1 MYTKYRGHTHSCH
14 QLKNQRGCL
23 LPFTKC
29 CLVVGGMCVRS
40 IMAIRTTVNKAT
52 MVVVG
57 DMGVR
62 SITAVH
68 YCQQSY
74 VS

>member
-1 MYTKYRGHTHSCH
+1 MGRMCIQSIVAIYTHNCH

-29 CLVVGGMCVRS
+29 CLAVGGMCVRS

-52 MVVVG
+52 FHNS
-57 DMGVR
+57 D
-62 SITAVH
+62 
-68 YCQQSY
+68 
-74 VS
+74 